1 MGSGETSPTMVTVHR
16 ALAARLPAGQPAA
29 VLLDT
34 PYAFQENAADVS
46 ARAKA
51 YFARSVG
58 LDVSIAGGA
67 TPGEVASVRTAD
79 WVFSGPGSP
88 SRALRGWQDSGI
100 AQALHDR
107 IAARNVVT
115 VMASAAAAAIGCSA
129 LPVYE
134 IYKAGA
140 DPHWLAGLDLMSAY
154 GLRVAVIPHYDNA
167 EGGTHDTRYC
177 YLGERRLVR
186 LERELAAGT
195 AVLGIDEH
203 TAMIID
209 LDAGQVEIAGRGAL
223 TVRRSGNST
232 VLPHGT
238 VVPLADLQSLARHG
252 PGTSVFPGAS
262 PRAAPPGSPDPAA
275 GSPAPLTDITEAAT
289 GHFDAAAARR
299 DVPAMVTAILDL
311 EQAISDWTA
320 DTDQD
325 QGTPQARAV
334 LRGLISRLGDIA
346 ATAPAADPGER
357 LAAAAGPLL
366 SLRSDLRAQ
375 GLYPAADRIRD
386 ALAAAGLQV
395 SDTDDGPRWTASTRL
410 PGKASLPGAR
420 AQVVRLLP
428 GFLRLEAGTVKVEV
442 SLDDGKDAD
451 QAPVPVEH
459 LRAGHHPGPSS
470 SERPVEPSP
479 PNSDGTSPLRGKK
492 PSFSDRFYSAER

>member
-1 MGSGETSPTMVTVHR
+1 VSTACRELAALRGEETKPMSQTARCRVLAVMGSGETSPTMVTVHR
-16 ALAARLPAGQPAA
+16 ALAARLPAGRPAA

-34 PYAFQENAADVS
+34 PYAFQENAGDVS

-58 LDVSIAGGA
+58 LDVTIARGA
-67 TPGEVASVRTAD
+67 TPSELASVRAAD

-88 SRALRGWQDSGI
+88 SHALRQWLGSGT

-107 IAARNVVT
+107 VAARDGIT
-115 VMASAAAAAIGCSA
+115 VMASAAAAAIGCTA

-140 DPHWLAGLDLMSAY
+140 DPHWLAGLDLMAEC

-177 YLGERRLVR
+177 YLGERRLAL
-186 LERELAAGT
+186 LERELPGGT

-203 TAMIID
+203 TAVIID
-209 LDAGQVEIAGRGAL
+209 LDARQVEIAGRGAL
-223 TVRRSGNST
+223 TIRRAGTST

-238 VVPLADLQSLARHG
+238 AIPLADLRSLVRAV
-252 PGTSVFPGAS
+252 PGTAPAFSGAS
-262 PRAAPPGSPDPAA
+262 GHAAHAGPPDLAA
-275 GSPAPLTDITEAAT
+275 AVPAPLTEITT
-289 GHFDAAAARR
+289 AAAERFDTAAACR
-299 DVPAMVTAILDL
+299 DVPAMVTVILDL
-311 EQAISDWTA
+311 EQAISDWAA

-346 ATAPAADPGER
+346 AADHGDR
-357 LAAAAGPLL
+357 LASAAKALL
-366 SLRSDLRAQ
+366 GLRSDLRAQ

-386 ALAAAGLQV
+386 ALTAAGLHV
-395 SDTDDGPRWTASTRL
+395 RDTADGTRL
-410 PGKASLPGAR
+410 TQTL
-420 AQVVRLLP
+420 
-428 GFLRLEAGTVKVEV
+428 
-442 SLDDGKDAD
+442 
-451 QAPVPVEH
+451 
-459 LRAGHHPGPSS
+459 
-470 SERPVEPSP
+470 
-479 PNSDGTSPLRGKK
+479 
-492 PSFSDRFYSAER
+492 

>member
-1 MGSGETSPTMVTVHR
+1 MSQAARCRVLAVMGSGETSPTMVTVHR
-16 ALAARLPAGQPAA
+16 ALAARLPAGRPAA

-58 LDVSIAGGA
+58 LDVTITSGA
-67 TPGEVASVRTAD
+67 TPGEVASVHAAD

-88 SRALRGWQDSGI
+88 SHALRRWRDSGT
-100 AQALHDR
+100 AQALRDR
-107 IAARNVVT
+107 IAARDGIT
-115 VMASAAAAAIGCSA
+115 VMASAAAAAAGCVA

-134 IYKAGA
+134 IYKAGT
-140 DPHWLAGLDLMSAY
+140 DPQWLPGLDLMPVC

-177 YLGERRLVR
+177 YLGERRLAL
-186 LERELAAGT
+186 LERELPGGT

-203 TAMIID
+203 TAVIID
-209 LDAGQVEIAGRGAL
+209 LDAGQVDIAGRGAL
-223 TVRRSGNST
+223 TVRRAGNST

-238 VVPLADLQSLARHG
+238 TISLAGLQSLVRRG
-252 PGTSVFPGAS
+252 PRT
-262 PRAAPPGSPDPAA
+262 APPAFSSAGEHTAQAGPPDQAA
-275 GSPAPLTDITEAAT
+275 GSAAPLTEIT
-289 GHFDAAAARR
+289 AAAARRFNAAAASR

-334 LRGLISRLGDIA
+334 LRGLIGRLGDIA
-346 ATAPAADPGER
+346 ATATAADPGER
-357 LAAAAGPLL
+357 LTAAARLL
-366 SLRSDLRAQ
+366 VSLRSDLRAQ

-386 ALAAAGLQV
+386 ALTAAGLQV
-395 SDTDDGPRWTASTRL
+395 RDAADGTRWTIS
-410 PGKASLPGAR
+410 
-420 AQVVRLLP
+420 
-428 GFLRLEAGTVKVEV
+428 
-442 SLDDGKDAD
+442 
-451 QAPVPVEH
+451 
-459 LRAGHHPGPSS
+459 
-470 SERPVEPSP
+470 
-479 PNSDGTSPLRGKK
+479 
-492 PSFSDRFYSAER
+492 